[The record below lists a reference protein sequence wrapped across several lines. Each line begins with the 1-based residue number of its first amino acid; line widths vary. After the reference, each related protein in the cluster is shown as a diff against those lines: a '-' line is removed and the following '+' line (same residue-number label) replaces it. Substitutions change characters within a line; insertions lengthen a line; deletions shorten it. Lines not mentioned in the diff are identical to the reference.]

1 MGPSAYHALV
11 SDLGPLGDPDGDD
24 PFKNVP
30 LFGDLARMLQNQGP
44 IAWDAARQLA
54 HSISAG
60 GASEPN
66 VDPVERMGLEQ
77 LARVAEL
84 HVGQAT
90 GRPVSVRISPVTRG
104 QWATR
109 TLDEYRPHFE
119 QLASAL
125 HAESADEPDLEQ
137 ISATDPVGM
146 LAPLMKM
153 IEPMM
158 LGMMAGSMV
167 GHLAQRTFAQYDLPI
182 PRRGD
187 DLMVVL
193 ANVDTFGDE
202 WSLPRD
208 DLRLWIC
215 LHEVTH
221 HTVLGIPHVRAAFH
235 SFLERYLR
243 GFRTDPHA
251 LENKLA
257 DLEIQGPEGL
267 TEMQSLFADPE
278 VLLGAIQTPEQR
290 DLLPPFEALV
300 AVVVGYVDHVM
311 DEIGQHLITSYH
323 QVTEALRRRR
333 VEADPSD
340 RFVERLFGLELSQAT
355 YDRGQAFVDGVVERA
370 GPEGLERLWS
380 SERTLPTPAEVD
392 APGLWLARIDLP
404 D

>member
-1 MGPSAYHALV
+1 V
-11 SDLGPLGDPDGDD
+11 SDFGPLGDSEGDD
-24 PFKNVP
+24 PFKGVP
-30 LFGDLARMLQNQGP
+30 LFGDLSRMLQNQGP

-54 HSISAG
+54 HSIAADG
-60 GASEPN
+60 RSEPN
-66 VDPVERMGLEQ
+66 VDPVERIGLEQ

-90 GRPVSVRISPVTRG
+90 GRPQSLQLVPVTRSA
-104 QWATR
+104 WAMR
-109 TLDEYRPHFE
+109 SLDEYRSLFE
-119 QLASAL
+119 RLAQAL
-125 HAESADEPDLEQ
+125 HGDDDPAGDDLPDDLTA
-137 ISATDPVGM
+137 SDPVAM

-167 GHLAQRTFAQYDLPI
+167 GHLAQRSFAQYDLPV
-182 PRRGD
+182 PRPND
-187 DLMVVL
+187 EVMVVL
-193 ANVDTFGDE
+193 DNVDRFGDE

-215 LHEVTH
+215 LHEVAH
-221 HTVLGIPHVRAAFH
+221 HTVLGIPHVRDRFDA
-235 SFLERYLR
+235 FLEQYLA

-257 DLEIQGPEGL
+257 DLEIQGAEGVA
-267 TEMQSLFADPE
+267 EIQNLFADPE
-278 VLLGAIQTPEQR
+278 VLLGAIQTAAQR

-311 DEIGQHLITSYH
+311 DHIGQHLITSYD

-340 RFVERLFGLELSQAT
+340 RFVERLFGLELTQAT
-355 YDRGQAFVDGVVERA
+355 YDRGQAFVAGVVERA
-370 GPEGLERLWS
+370 GPEGLDRLWRS
-380 SERTLPTPAEVD
+380 ARDLPTPADVD
-392 APGLWLARIDLP
+392 APGLWLARIELP
-404 D
+404 DLDD

>member
-1 MGPSAYHALV
+1 M
-11 SDLGPLGDPDGDD
+11 SDFGPLDDSEGDD
-24 PFKNVP
+24 PFKDVP
-30 LFGDLARMLQNQGP
+30 LFGDLSRMLQNQGP

-54 HSISAG
+54 HSIAADG
-60 GASEPN
+60 RSEPN
-66 VDPVERMGLEQ
+66 VDPVERIGLEQ

-84 HVGQAT
+84 HVGQVT
-90 GRPVSVRISPVTRG
+90 GRPQSVRLTPVTRSA
-104 QWATR
+104 WAMR
-109 TLDEYRPHFE
+109 SLDEYRSLFE
-119 QLASAL
+119 RLATALQGDGDPATEEALDDLSA
-125 HAESADEPDLEQ
+125 S
-137 ISATDPVGM
+137 DPVAM

-167 GHLAQRTFAQYDLPI
+167 GHLAQRSFAQYDLPV
-182 PRRGD
+182 PRPSNEI
-187 DLMVVL
+187 LVVL
-193 ANVDTFGDE
+193 DNVDRFGDE
-202 WSLPRD
+202 WSLARD

-221 HTVLGIPHVRAAFH
+221 HTVLGIPHVRDRFD
-235 SFLERYLR
+235 SFLEQYLA

-257 DLEIQGPEGL
+257 DLEIQGSEGMA
-267 TEMQSLFADPE
+267 EIQNLFADPE
-278 VLLGAIQTPEQR
+278 VLLGAIQTPAQR

-311 DEIGQHLITSYH
+311 DQIGQQLIGSYD

-340 RFVERLFGLELSQAT
+340 RFVERLFGLELTQTT
-355 YDRGQAFVDGVVERA
+355 YDRGEAFVAGVIERSGPDG
-370 GPEGLERLWS
+370 LDRLWAS
-380 SERTLPTPAEVD
+380 DRDLPTPADVD

-404 D
+404 

>member
-1 MGPSAYHALV
+1 M
-11 SDLGPLGDPDGDD
+11 SDVGPLGEPDGDD
-24 PFKNVP
+24 PFKGVP

-54 HSISAG
+54 HSIAAG

-66 VDPVERMGLEQ
+66 VDPVDRMALEQ

-84 HVGQAT
+84 HVGQVT
-90 GRPVSVRISPVTRG
+90 GRPVSVRVTPVTRS

-109 TLDEYRPHFE
+109 TLNEFRPHFE
-119 QLASAL
+119 QLAAAL
-125 HAESADEPDLEQ
+125 HDEAADDPSLEGL
-137 ISATDPVGM
+137 SPADPIGM

-167 GHLAQRTFAQYDLPI
+167 GHLAQRSFAQYDLPI

-187 DLMVVL
+187 EILIVP
-193 ANVDTFGDE
+193 ANLDTFGDE

-215 LHEVTH
+215 LHEVAH
-221 HTVLGIPHVRAAFH
+221 HTVLGIPHVHAAIH
-235 SFLERYLR
+235 GFLDRYLR

-251 LENKLA
+251 LENRLA
-257 DLEIQGPEGL
+257 DLEVQGPEGL
-267 TEMQSLFADPE
+267 ADVQRLFGDPE
-278 VLLGAIQTPEQR
+278 VLLGAIQTAEQR

-300 AVVVGYVDHVM
+300 AVIVGYVDHVM
-311 DEIGQHLITSYH
+311 DSIGQQLITSYA

-333 VEADPSD
+333 VEAAPAD

-355 YDRGQAFVDGVVERA
+355 YDRGEAFVAGVIERA
-370 GPEGLERLWS
+370 GTEGLERLWS

-392 APGLWLARIDLP
+392 APGLWLARIDL
-404 D
+404 